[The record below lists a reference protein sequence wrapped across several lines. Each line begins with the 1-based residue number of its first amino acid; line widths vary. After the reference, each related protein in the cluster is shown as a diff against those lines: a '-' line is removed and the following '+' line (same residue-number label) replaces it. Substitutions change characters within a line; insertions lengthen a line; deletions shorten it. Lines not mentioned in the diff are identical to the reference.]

1 MSKYRNT
8 LNLLRAL
15 LTDSLL
21 HNGDTQIVIEMQPN
35 RNRGK
40 IVFNAEGFE
49 FEGIMREFSSEVDR
63 NYTVV
68 IEGRLKENM
77 EFNIKSEEDD

>member
-1 MSKYRNT
+1 MSKYKNT
-8 LNLLRAL
+8 LNLLRAM

-21 HNGDTQIVIEMQPN
+21 RDGDTQIVIEMQPN

-49 FEGIMREFSSEVDR
+49 FEGIMREFSSGEDSAFDS

-68 IEGRLKENM
+68 IEGRLKE
-77 EFNIKSEEDD
+77 FKG

>member
-15 LTDSLL
+15 LTDSLV

-35 RNRGK
+35 HNRGK
-40 IVFNAEGFE
+40 IIFNAEGFE
-49 FEGIMREFSSEVDR
+49 FEGIMREFSSEKFLDI

-68 IEGRLKENM
+68 IEGRLKENLGFKM
-77 EFNIKSEEDD
+77 EEDE